1 MRVGPIGW
9 AFDTGHEVL
18 EAAKV
23 SAECTHNHIEG
34 IKGAQAT
41 ALCILLARM
50 KVPQSSIK
58 EAIQNR
64 FGYNL
69 SYTVEELRGRYS
81 WDGMDGQGNGGTCQD
96 SVPQAIICTLDAIS
110 YEDAIRN
117 AISIGGDS
125 DTIGCI
131 SGSIAEAIYGIPH
144 QMRDIA
150 LTYLPKSL
158 VDVIISFENKYSNKT
173 DVANSVKFQEC
184 LHCRRANS
192 LVCGDCQKAKH
203 FFTK

>member
-1 MRVGPIGW
+1 MC
-9 AFDTGHEVL
+9 A
-18 EAAKV
+18 
-23 SAECTHNHIEG
+23 
-34 IKGAQAT
+34 
-41 ALCILLARM
+41 
-50 KVPQSSIK
+50 
-58 EAIQNR
+58 
-64 FGYNL
+64 
-69 SYTVEELRGRYS
+69 
-81 WDGMDGQGNGGTCQD
+81 
-96 SVPQAIICTLDAIS
+96 LDAIS

-131 SGSIAEAIYGIPH
+131 SGSIAEAIYGIPQ

-192 LVCGDCQKAKH
+192 HVCGDLPDTANYFERKVPVYCGRR
-203 FFTK
+203 